1 MVGVLIELV
10 MLIPPSTVTVVIDAY
25 THNSTIT
32 SGDSVPLGTQLILV
46 CQVVGLPY
54 GTKLRFTSGHTSTTP
69 LSFTWNCPD
78 GLCFIA
84 QRKSRRSYQ
93 NKFILAI
100 TTISTTYSGT
110 YTCQVTDAG
119 GQKANGSFTLN
130 IAGKH
135 HSVCSTKCIH
145 MSGIQLPWHCYS
157 KWTLLYYYLQTPSIT
172 FVHISIG
179 GRVVHSEGRLIPH
192 HFPITELQQI
202 NYLIR
207 SGVTGYRVTCDVSR
221 GPPSPRFNSPNGT
234 LDTGGVSQR
243 QYTRTTWLNVNTTN
257 IDSFQSRDVYCDD
270 MRTNYFYLYLTSSN
284 NSE

>member
-1 MVGVLIELV
+1 M
-10 MLIPPSTVTVVIDAY
+10 IDAY
-25 THNSTIT
+25 THNSTLT

-54 GTKLRFTSGHTSTTP
+54 GTQLRFTTSQTSTSP
-69 LSFTWNCPD
+69 LSFAWNCPT
-78 GLCFIA
+78 GVRFIV
-84 QRKSRRSYQ
+84 QRKSRRFYKK
-93 NKFILAI
+93 NFILAI

-110 YTCQVTDAG
+110 YTCLVTDAG
-119 GQKANGSFTLN
+119 GQKTNGSFTLN

-135 HSVCSTKCIH
+135 HSVCSTKCVH
-145 MSGIQLPWHCYS
+145 MSGIQLSWHCYN
-157 KWTLLYYYLQTPSIT
+157 KWTLSYYYLQTPSIT

-192 HFPITELQQI
+192 HFPITDLQQI
-202 NYLIR
+202 NYVIS
-207 SGVTGYRVTCDVSR
+207 SGVTGYRVKCDVSR
-221 GPPSPRFNSPNGT
+221 GPPSPWFNSPSGT

-243 QYTRTTWLNVNTTN
+243 QYTRTTLLNVNTTN
-257 IDSFQSRDVYCDD
+257 IDTFQNRDVYCDD

>member
-1 MVGVLIELV
+1 MEFVLL
-10 MLIPPSTVTVVIDAY
+10 LPPSTVSVVIDAY
-25 THNSTIT
+25 THDSTLT
-32 SGDSVPLGTQLILV
+32 PGDSVPLGTQLILV

-54 GTKLRFTSGHTSTTP
+54 GTQLRYTNVQTLTSP

-78 GLCFIA
+78 GLCFTA
-84 QRKSRRSYQ
+84 QLKSRRSYKK
-93 NKFILAI
+93 NFILAI

-110 YTCQVTDAG
+110 YTCQVTDAS

-135 HSVCSTKCIH
+135 HSVCSNKCVH
-145 MSGIQLPWHCYS
+145 MSGIQLSWHCYS
-157 KWTLLYYYLQTPSIT
+157 KWPLFYYYLQTPSIT

-192 HFPITELQQI
+192 HFPITDLQQI
-202 NYLIR
+202 NSE
-207 SGVTGYRVTCDVSR
+207 SGVTGYRVQCDVNS
-221 GPPSPRFNSPNGT
+221 GPPSPWFNSPNGT
-234 LDTGGVSQR
+234 LDIGGVSQR

-257 IDSFQSRDVYCDD
+257 IATFQNRDVYCDD
-270 MRTNYFYLYLTSSN
+270 MRTNYFYLYITSSN